1 VVTYNS
7 LISRTDADALIPEPV
22 TNEIIQ
28 GVEQASAAL
37 SSFRKVR
44 MSSKTATTPVL
55 SVLPVAYWVTGD
67 DGLKQTSEVNWA
79 NQTLTAEE
87 LAVIIPVPL
96 AVLDDADFDIWAET
110 RPKLIEAF
118 GAKIDS
124 AALFG
129 VDAPTSWGDGISELA
144 VLAGNSHVEG
154 SGGAVDFADDIAITF
169 GLVENDGYD
178 VNAVYAR
185 RKVRG
190 RLRRLRAATTNEPIF
205 QTFGQGS
212 PDSIYGEDLF
222 YVRNGS
228 WVNNYELIAGDR
240 NAAILGIRQDI
251 TFSIHTEGVISDG
264 SGNVVLN
271 LMQQDSAAMRAV
283 MRVGFAV
290 ATPVSAENPDGDFPF
305 AVLINAGS

>member
-1 VVTYNS
+1 MPFNS

-22 TNEIIQ
+22 TNEIIA
-28 GVEQASAAL
+28 GLPQASASL
-37 SSFRKVR
+37 SSFRR
-44 MSSKTATTPVL
+44 ARLSSKTSTQPVL

-67 DGLKQTSEVNWA
+67 TGLKQTSEVNWT
-79 NQTLTAEE
+79 NQTITAEE

-110 RPKLIEAF
+110 RPLLVEAF
-118 GAKIDS
+118 GAKIDR

-129 VDAPTSWGDGISELA
+129 VDAPALWGAGITERA
-144 VLAGNSHVEG
+144 VLAGNSVTEG
-154 SGGAVDFADDIAITF
+154 TGVDFADDVALTIAK
-169 GLVENDGYD
+169 VEDDGYD
-178 VNAVYAR
+178 VNAVWAR

-190 RLRRLRAATTNEPIF
+190 RLRRLRAATTNEPLF
-205 QTFGQGS
+205 QTFAEGS
-212 PDSIYGEDLF
+212 RDSIYGEDLF
-222 YVRNGS
+222 YVRNGA
-228 WVNNYELIAGDR
+228 WVNNYELIAGD
-240 NAAILGIRQDI
+240 ASMAVLGIRQDI
-251 TFSIHTEGVISDG
+251 TFTIHTEGVISDD

>member
-1 VVTYNS
+1 VATYNS
-7 LISRTDADALIPEPV
+7 LVSRTDADALIPLPV
-22 TNEIIQ
+22 SNEIIE
-28 GVEQASAAL
+28 GLTRESAAL
-37 SSFRKVR
+37 SSFRRAR
-44 MSSKTATTPVL
+44 MSSKTVTQPVL

-67 DGLKQTSEVNWA
+67 TGLKQTSEINWT

-110 RPKLIEAF
+110 RPKLVEAF
-118 GAKIDS
+118 GAKIDR

-144 VLAGNSHVEG
+144 VLAGNSHTEG
-154 SGGAVDFADDIAITF
+154 TGGAVDFADDIAITF
-169 GLVENDGYD
+169 GLVEDDGYD

-222 YVRNGS
+222 YVRNGA
-228 WVNNYELIAGDR
+228 WVNNYEMIAGDR

-251 TFSIHTEGVISDG
+251 TFTIHTEGVISDD

-290 ATPVSAENPDGDFPF
+290 ATPVSAENLDGDFPF